1 MKQTQESFYNI
12 CRYIIFKNITIYVIS
27 IKFLFF
33 NELLANHLYSDKDL
47 DYSGYS
53 PAETDIIISREKYL
67 DQLQG
72 FWLGQSIGNW
82 TGLITEMDKIEPP
95 FYTDENWGKRDQKNI
110 WESFISPKDTIITY
124 YFVEDEE
131 PWFAD
136 DDTDIEYMYQHL
148 LDIHNVSI
156 LSSAQIKE
164 GWLNHK
170 YSNETAP
177 KGENFLWVSNE
188 TAFYLMLD
196 GLSTPQ
202 TSEPENNPYYSM
214 IDAQLTTEIFG
225 LFSPVQYKV
234 ALKMAELPIRVTAK
248 FDAEWVSKF
257 YVKMHS
263 LSSYLDSTLT
273 MKEQIHFI
281 SRKARKEL
289 PDSSYSAKM
298 YDFIE
303 QSYLNNPD
311 KNDWEK
317 TRDEVYVRYQ
327 LNSNDGYT
335 YKNPFDSGINF
346 AASLISLFYGSGNF
360 KRTIQ
365 IGTLTGWDSDNPT
378 ATWGG
383 LLGFILGKKKLEKI
397 FNKYDFSDQYW
408 IHRTR
413 KNFVDRTEQAKGEDS
428 FQLMAIRAL
437 FIIDRVVIEEMNG
450 GVNLEKNIWYIPN
463 TE

>member
-1 MKQTQESFYNI
+1 MGSIVIMSLKTL
-12 CRYIIFKNITIYVIS
+12 RKTYILLIVL
-27 IKFLFF
+27 FL
-33 NELLANHLYSDKDL
+33 NYLQAHAPLLDNDLNYSNYTPSD
-47 DYSGYS
+47 S
-53 PAETDIIISREKYL
+53 DIIISREKYL

-82 TGLITEMDKIEPP
+82 TGLITEMDKIKPP
-95 FYTDENWGKRDQKNI
+95 FYTDENWGGPDQKNI
-110 WESFISPKDTIITY
+110 WGSFISPNDTVITY
-124 YFVEDEE
+124 YFVENHK

-148 LDIHNVSI
+148 LDINNVSI
-156 LSSAQIKE
+156 LSATQIKN
-164 GWLNHK
+164 GWLNHI
-170 YSNETAP
+170 YSNELAP
-177 KGENFLWVSNE
+177 RGENFLWVSNE
-188 TAFYLMLD
+188 AAFYLMLD
-196 GLSTPQ
+196 GFSPPQ

-225 LFSPVQYKV
+225 LFSPIQYKV

-248 FDAEWVSKF
+248 FDSEWVSKF
-257 YVKMHS
+257 YIKMHS
-263 LSSYLDSTLT
+263 LASNIDSSLT
-273 MKEQIHFI
+273 IQQKINWLSKE
-281 SRKARKEL
+281 ARKEL
-289 PDSSYSAKM
+289 PYNSYSAKM

-303 QSYLNNPD
+303 QSYLSNTN

-317 TRDEVYVRYQ
+317 TRDEVYIRYQ

-346 AASLISLFYGSGNF
+346 AASLISLFYGGGNF

-383 LLGFILGKKKLEKI
+383 LLGFILGKKEIEKI
-397 FNKYDFSDQYW
+397 FNKYNFSDQYW

-413 KNFVDRTEQAKGEDS
+413 KNFPDRTPQNNSEDT
-428 FQLMAIRAL
+428 FELMAQRAIL
-437 FIIDRVVIEEMNG
+437 IIDRVVIEEMDG
-450 GVNLEKNIWYIPN
+450 GIDLEKSCWYIP
-463 TE
+463 TK

>member
-1 MKQTQESFYNI
+1 M
-12 CRYIIFKNITIYVIS
+12 
-27 IKFLFF
+27 
-33 NELLANHLYSDKDL
+33 
-47 DYSGYS
+47 
-53 PAETDIIISREKYL
+53 
-67 DQLQG
+67 
-72 FWLGQSIGNW
+72 
-82 TGLITEMDKIEPP
+82 
-95 FYTDENWGKRDQKNI
+95 
-110 WESFISPKDTIITY
+110 
-124 YFVEDEE
+124 
-131 PWFAD
+131 
-136 DDTDIEYMYQHL
+136 
-148 LDIHNVSI
+148 DIHNVSI
-156 LSSAQIKE
+156 LNSAQIKE
-164 GWLNHK
+164 EWLNRI

-202 TSEPENNPYYSM
+202 TSEPEKNPYYSM

-273 MKEQIHFI
+273 MEEQIHFI

-289 PDSSYSAKM
+289 PDNSYSAKM

-413 KNFVDRTEQAKGEDS
+413 KNFVDRTEKAKGEDS
-428 FQLMAIRAL
+428 FQLMAMRAL

-450 GVNLEKNIWYIPN
+450 SVDLEKNIWYIPN

>member
-1 MKQTQESFYNI
+1 
-12 CRYIIFKNITIYVIS
+12 
-27 IKFLFF
+27 
-33 NELLANHLYSDKDL
+33 
-47 DYSGYS
+47 
-53 PAETDIIISREKYL
+53 
-67 DQLQG
+67 
-72 FWLGQSIGNW
+72 
-82 TGLITEMDKIEPP
+82 
-95 FYTDENWGKRDQKNI
+95 
-110 WESFISPKDTIITY
+110 
-124 YFVEDEE
+124 
-131 PWFAD
+131 
-136 DDTDIEYMYQHL
+136 
-148 LDIHNVSI
+148 
-156 LSSAQIKE
+156 
-164 GWLNHK
+164 
-170 YSNETAP
+170 
-177 KGENFLWVSNE
+177 
-188 TAFYLMLD
+188 
-196 GLSTPQ
+196 
-202 TSEPENNPYYSM
+202 
-214 IDAQLTTEIFG
+214 
-225 LFSPVQYKV
+225 
-234 ALKMAELPIRVTAK
+234 
-248 FDAEWVSKF
+248 
-257 YVKMHS
+257 MHS

-281 SRKARKEL
+281 SRKAQKEL
-289 PDSSYSAKM
+289 PDNSYSAKM

-311 KNDWEK
+311 KDDWEK

-383 LLGFILGKKKLEKI
+383 LLGFILGKKKLKKI

-437 FIIDRVVIEEMNG
+437 FIIDRVVMEEMNG
-450 GVNLEKNIWYIPN
+450 GVDLEKNIWYIPN